1 MNKERGKVISLHLDV
16 IREFV
21 KTSESEFGQNTLK
34 MLFFMADKNNNG
46 TLDEEELEAAFKK
59 LGFAWLQ

>member
-1 MNKERGKVISLHLDV
+1 M